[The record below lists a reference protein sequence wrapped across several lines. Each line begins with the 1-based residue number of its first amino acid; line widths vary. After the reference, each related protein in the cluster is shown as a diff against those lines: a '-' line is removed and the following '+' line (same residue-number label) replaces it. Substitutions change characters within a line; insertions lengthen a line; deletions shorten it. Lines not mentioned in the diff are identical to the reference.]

1 MANISDSWKPL
12 AHSPI
17 QRLSENL
24 WRVEGT
30 IPRMSLKRVMTIVR
44 HSDGCLIFHSPI
56 ILDDA
61 SIREVETWGTPSFLL
76 VPSGYHR
83 MDSPAYKKRYP
94 SIRVF
99 APKGSRKKIEEVI
112 SVEGTYEEFPKGGA
126 AELAPL
132 PGVDDTEGVMLVHS
146 NDGVT
151 VVLNDVVMNMDRKR
165 DLLGFLFTTVLGSAP
180 GPRVSRLSQLL
191 MVKDKPALRA
201 ELERLSSLPNLVRL
215 IVSHEKIATGDE
227 ARLALRTAAAYL

>member
-1 MANISDSWKPL
+1 
-12 AHSPI
+12 
-17 QRLSENL
+17 
-24 WRVEGT
+24 
-30 IPRMSLKRVMTIVR
+30 MTIVR

-61 SIREVETWGTPSFLL
+61 SMREVETWGRPCFLL

-94 SIRVF
+94 AVRVF

-126 AELAPL
+126 TELTTL
-132 PGVDDTEGVMLVHS
+132 PGINDAEGVMLVHS

-151 VVLNDVVMNMDRKR
+151 VVLNDVVMNMDPKR
-165 DLLGFLFTTVLGSAP
+165 DILGFLFTTVLGSAP
-180 GPRVSRLSQLL
+180 GPRVSRLSKLL
-191 MVKDKPALRA
+191 MVKDKQALRT
-201 ELERLSSLPNLVRL
+201 ELVRLSSLPNLVRL
-215 IVSHEKIATGDE
+215 IVSHEKIATGAE
-227 ARLALRTAAAYL
+227 ARESLRMAATYL

>member
-12 AHSPI
+12 PHSPI

-61 SIREVETWGTPSFLL
+61 SMREVETWGRPCFLL

-94 SIRVF
+94 AVRVF

-112 SVEGTYEEFPKGGA
+112 SVEGTYEEFPEGGA
-126 AELAPL
+126 TELATL
-132 PGVDDTEGVMLVHS
+132 PGVNDTEGVMLVHS

-151 VVLNDVVMNMDRKR
+151 VVLNDVVMHMDRKR
-165 DLLGFLFTTVLGSAP
+165 DMLGFLFTTVLGSAP
-180 GPRVSRLSQLL
+180 GPRVSRLSKLL

-215 IVSHEKIATGDE
+215 IVSHEKMATGDE
-227 ARLALRTAAAYL
+227 ARDALRTAAAYL

>member
-1 MANISDSWKPL
+1 MANISNSWKPL

-56 ILDDA
+56 ILNDE
-61 SIREVETWGTPSFLL
+61 SIREVETWGTPCFLL
-76 VPSGYHR
+76 IPSGYHR

-99 APKGSRKKIEEVI
+99 VPKGSRKKIEEVI
-112 SVEGTYEEFPKGGA
+112 SAEGTYEEFPKGGA
-126 AELAPL
+126 TELTAL
-132 PGVDDTEGVMLVHS
+132 PGVNDTEGVMLVHS

-151 VVLNDVVMNMDRKR
+151 VVLNDVVMNMDRKQ
-165 DLLGFLFTTVLGSAP
+165 DILGFLFTTVLGSAP
-180 GPRVSRLSQLL
+180 GPRVSRLSKFL
-191 MVKDKPALRA
+191 MVKDKAALRA

-215 IVSHEKIATGDE
+215 IVSHEKIAMGDE
-227 ARLALRTAAAYL
+227 ARHALRTAAAYL

>member
-12 AHSPI
+12 SHSPI

-30 IPRMSLKRVMTIVR
+30 VPGMSLKRVMTIVR

-56 ILDDA
+56 ILDDP
-61 SIREVETWGTPSFLL
+61 SIQEVENWGTPAFLL
-76 VPSGYHR
+76 IPSGYHR

-94 SIRVF
+94 SLRVF
-99 APKGSRKKIEEVI
+99 APKGSRNKIEEVI
-112 SVEGTYEEFPKGGA
+112 SVEGTYDEFPKGGA
-126 AELAPL
+126 TELTTL
-132 PGVDDTEGVMLVHS
+132 PGVGDTEGLMLVHS
-146 NDGVT
+146 SDGVT
-151 VVLNDVVMNMDRKR
+151 VVLNDVVMNMDRKQ
-165 DLLGFLFTTVLGSAP
+165 DLLGYLFTTVLGSAP
-180 GPRVSRLSQLL
+180 GPRVSRLSKLL
-191 MVKDKPALRA
+191 VVKDKLALRA

-227 ARLALRTAAAYL
+227 ARDALRTAATYL